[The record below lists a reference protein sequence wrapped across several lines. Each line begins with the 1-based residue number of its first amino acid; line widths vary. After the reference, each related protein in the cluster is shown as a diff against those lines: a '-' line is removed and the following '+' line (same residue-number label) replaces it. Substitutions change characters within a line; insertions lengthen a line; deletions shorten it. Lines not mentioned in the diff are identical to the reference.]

1 MSSIGIDEDLQ
12 IFRELT
18 MAVIQSMKQISFSV
32 RFKLSQR
39 ESYRLIATLINTPT
53 QIRLEARRLLFF

>member
-18 MAVIQSMKQISFSV
+18 VVVIQSMKQISFSV

-39 ESYRLIATLINTPT
+39 ESYRLITTTKNTPT
-53 QIRLEARRLLFF
+53 QIRLEARGLLFS

>member
-53 QIRLEARRLLFF
+53 QIRLEARG